1 MRLDC
6 HHCLWVLF
14 VRARMLRLFDHR
26 FGYFFLS
33 FCFFIRCPER
43 EWRALFVRVLLLI
56 SGDSLFVVI
65 IVLISSSCSN
75 EGAAMELSARF

>member
-1 MRLDC
+1 MGPFCSGSHVEAFRPP
-6 HHCLWVLF
+6 F
-14 VRARMLRLFDHR
+14 RLF
-26 FGYFFLS
+26 FSLFL
-33 FCFFIRCPER
+33 FFIRCPER

>member
-6 HHCLWVLF
+6 HHCLWALF
-14 VRARMLRLFDHR
+14 VRTRMLRLFDHR
-26 FGYFFLS
+26 FGYF
-33 FCFFIRCPER
+33 FFIRCPER

-65 IVLISSSCSN
+65 IVLISGSCSN
-75 EGAAMELSARF
+75 VKKQLRNCQ